1 MIRLKRLFICVFL
14 FASWI
19 QGESQP
25 SSQEPIGTP
34 INAIVS
40 ITDSLDQ
47 QDQAML
53 EKEDVD
59 NGDDDELFDIRP
71 EVALPHHALFYC
83 ISLLLG
89 LLIIFLMGAFIRKWR
104 SKQAAPTVV
113 PLSPYA
119 KALQGLDAALECIHQ
134 KDQKPF
140 AFGLTDSIRHYL
152 ADVFNLPA
160 PESTTEEVLE
170 KLKEVNELNENLKGS
185 INQLL
190 KSCDLAKFTQQ
201 EFNYEMRLNLYH
213 QAKEIVQEADKSLQ
227 QKLAMNLS
235 NEETHAN
242 V

>member
-1 MIRLKRLFICVFL
+1 MIRLKRLFICIFL
-14 FASWI
+14 FTSLI
-19 QGESQP
+19 QGESQS
-25 SSQEPIGTP
+25 SSQESIENPID
-34 INAIVS
+34 AIVS
-40 ITDSLDQ
+40 TTDSVDK

-53 EKEDVD
+53 EEENVD
-59 NGDDDELFDIRP
+59 DDDELFDIRP

-83 ISLLLG
+83 LSFLLG
-89 LLIIFLMGAFIRKWR
+89 LFILLFILALIRKWR
-104 SKQAAPTVV
+104 NKQAVPTVV

-140 AFGLTDSIRHYL
+140 AFGLTDSVRQYL

-170 KLKEVNELNENLKGS
+170 NLKDINELNEGLKGA

-190 KSCDLAKFTQQ
+190 KSCDLAKFTKQ
-201 EFNYEMRLNLYH
+201 EFDYEMRLNLYH

>member
-1 MIRLKRLFICVFL
+1 MIRFKRLFICIFL
-14 FASWI
+14 FTSWV
-19 QGESQP
+19 QGEPQT
-25 SSQEPIGTP
+25 SSQDSIGNPT
-34 INAIVS
+34 NAVVS
-40 ITDSLDQ
+40 TTDPLDQ

-53 EKEDVD
+53 EEENVD
-59 NGDDDELFDIRP
+59 DNDELFDIRP

-83 ISLLLG
+83 LSFLLG
-89 LLIIFLMGAFIRKWR
+89 LFVLLLTLALIRKLCN
-104 SKQAAPTVV
+104 KQAAPTVV
-113 PLSPYA
+113 PLSSYA

-140 AFGLTDSIRHYL
+140 AFGLTDSVRQYL

-170 KLKEVNELNENLKGS
+170 KLKDVNELNEGLKGS

-190 KSCDLAKFTQQ
+190 KSCDLAKFTKQ
-201 EFNYEMRLNLYH
+201 EFDYEMRLKLYH